1 MKTIIKDFLKAA
13 QLADTNISE
22 SQIYIQDLGCP
33 HEPQVLPEGTM
44 AIYIF
49 QLNGRFLKIG
59 KAGPNSGPR
68 FRSHPYNPNSS
79 QSNLAKSILN
89 DPNMKHYNLN
99 TENIKDW
106 IRNNIARV
114 DIILDESLGIFVLN
128 FLEAFLHCKLK
139 PKYEGFD
146 SQR

>member
-1 MKTIIKDFLKAA
+1 MKNTIKDFLKAA
-13 QLADTNISE
+13 QLADTKISE
-22 SQIYIQDLGCP
+22 SQISIQVLGCP
-33 HEPQVLPEGTM
+33 HKPQGLPKGKM
-44 AIYIF
+44 AIYAF
-49 QLNGRFLKIG
+49 KFNERFLKIG
-59 KAGPNSGPR
+59 KAGPNSDAR
-68 FRSHPYNPNSS
+68 FRSQPYNPKSS

-89 DPNMKHYNLN
+89 DTDMQDYKLN
-99 TENIKDW
+99 EKNIKDW
-106 IRNNIARV
+106 IKNHVERI